1 MLPRNGLRPARGR
14 LSVLQASQNHPRLV
28 RISPHFPTKW
38 EITRAGRAPQ
48 LVRLSMLTQLHQ
60 TPVAA
65 QTLPVYAAADFCVE
79 IGANMGDSLGVYD
92 DLQLDDVYQLTRNT
106 PPRQIGLTARPDG
119 RLALDE
125 GTATGTPGARLHL
138 DCLLTLMPDI
148 GANVEALVIVEVDE
162 DGLIAAIYLLPLAP
176 LRQQTGYTL
185 VRKTREGTRQRLA
198 QLACVSFTRGTHITL
213 DTGAQRPIED
223 LVVGDR
229 VLTRDDGAQDVRWIG
244 QCTSRAVGEMAP
256 ILIRAGALNNEN
268 DLLVSPD
275 HRLLVHPRRDI
286 RRRGR
291 PDHLVRAREL
301 VNGIDIFEQ
310 SGGFVDYFQLLFD
323 RHQIVFAE
331 GIAAE
336 SLLLNPLTRAALPQ
350 ENLSR
355 TPGLLLGHQRVA
367 SGLDIRPALMERG
380 QAVAGLKRRVM

>member
-1 MLPRNGLRPARGR
+1 M
-14 LSVLQASQNHPRLV
+14 
-28 RISPHFPTKW
+28 
-38 EITRAGRAPQ
+38 
-48 LVRLSMLTQLHQ
+48 
-60 TPVAA
+60 
-65 QTLPVYAAADFCVE
+65 
-79 IGANMGDSLGVYD
+79 
-92 DLQLDDVYQLTRNT
+92 
-106 PPRQIGLTARPDG
+106 
-119 RLALDE
+119 
-125 GTATGTPGARLHL
+125 
-138 DCLLTLMPDI
+138 
-148 GANVEALVIVEVDE
+148 
-162 DGLIAAIYLLPLAP
+162 
-176 LRQQTGYTL
+176 
-185 VRKTREGTRQRLA
+185 
-198 QLACVSFTRGTHITL
+198 
-213 DTGAQRPIED
+213 
-223 LVVGDR
+223 
-229 VLTRDDGAQDVRWIG
+229 
-244 QCTSRAVGEMAP
+244 
-256 ILIRAGALNNEN
+256 
-268 DLLVSPD
+268 
-275 HRLLVHPRRDI
+275 HPRRDI